1 MGLITLLSPH
11 NTNRTISYFFK
22 KICKIFNTKKNPK
35 TFYLKEVIAI
45 VFWYWYVQRTVELY
59 TSLYSPI
66 ELHLC
71 SHVILCQ
78 ANSKCLIYK
87 AVGEG
92 VSCFR
97 DFHIVNVHN
106 RNMTCQHHFILIKFN
121 SSRPVALS
129 TENVWGK

>member
-35 TFYLKEVIAI
+35 TFYLKEVIMLLYFDI
-45 VFWYWYVQRTVELY
+45 DMYKELWNS
-59 TSLYSPI
+59 THLYSPI
-66 ELHLC
+66 ELHFC

-129 TENVWGK
+129 TENV